1 MLTFIKE
8 KKLFITLICL
18 GAGALILFLFFPDN
32 EEADLN
38 RIDQEA
44 AWQQEAQ
51 AETEELAEEPPAEEG
66 IILVDV
72 KGSVA
77 DPGVYEAQEGDRVI
91 DLINEAG
98 GLGKNADEKMINFA
112 QRVTDEMIL
121 YIPAIGEEVIGA
133 EMPSALG
140 PGSNDDDSV
149 NINSADS
156 TELQTLPGIGP
167 SKAEAIIEYRE
178 TNGSFADKDELKEIS
193 GIGDK
198 TYEKLA
204 DLIKV
209 N

>member
-8 KKLFITLICL
+8 KKLYFMLICC
-18 GAGALILFLFFPDN
+18 GAGILILFLFLPDH
-32 EEADLN
+32 EEEN
-38 RIDQEA
+38 VNVIVGKA
-44 AWQQEAQ
+44 AWEQETQ
-51 AETEELAEEPPAEEG
+51 TETEELAEETPAEEG

-98 GLGKNADEKMINFA
+98 GLGENADEKMINFA
-112 QRVTDEMIL
+112 QRVTDEMVL
-121 YIPAIGEEVIGA
+121 YIPAAGEDVSGT
-133 EMPSALG
+133 EMPSAPNG
-140 PGSNDDDSV
+140 GNDDGTV

-156 TELQTLPGIGP
+156 TKLQTLPGIGP
-167 SKAEAIIEYRE
+167 AKAEAIIEYRE
-178 TNGSFADKDELKEIS
+178 TNGSFAEKEDLKEIS

-204 DLIKV
+204 ELIKV